1 MLNKKNFQ
9 LLQGLMILFFML
21 VVLPQSI
28 MAQGIEKGDNFHFS
42 FHVGATYPLNFGSYP
57 TDALIPKDPD
67 YLNGLADSNIHL
79 RFNMDYRISER
90 FNAVVI
96 LGFSQF
102 TDDYETNDQYNTFNI
117 SANIKWLLPTSS
129 GLKWYL
135 AIGPGVYIPKPNL
148 FLPYPTST
156 TLGFNVG
163 LGAQI
168 PLNSPFNLEWGIDLH
183 NMNFSKKSEPKY
195 WFLTFQL
202 GVLF

>member
-1 MLNKKNFQ
+1 MNKKNF
-9 LLQGLMILFFML
+9 LLPQGLLVLFFIMP
-21 VVLPQSI
+21 VLTQSL
-28 MAQGIEKGDNFHFS
+28 MAQPKGEEHKLHFS
-42 FHVGATYPLNFGSYP
+42 FHVGATYPLNLGSYP
-57 TDALIPKDPD
+57 ENAAKPKDPD
-67 YLNGLADSNIHL
+67 YLNGLADSNVHL
-79 RFNMDYRISER
+79 RFNMDYKLS
-90 FNAVVI
+90 NKWTLTAI

-117 SANIKWLLPTSS
+117 SANMKWLLPTSS

-135 AIGPGVYIPKPNL
+135 TVGPGIYIPKPNM

-156 TLGFNVG
+156 TLGFNIG

-168 PLNSPFNLEWGIDLH
+168 PLSGPFDLEWGIDLH
-183 NMNFSKKSEPKY
+183 NINFSKKSEPKY